1 MSPPL
6 FCCAVQFVI
15 PSAVPPH
22 SGVPAEKQLPE
33 NSQFK
38 LFYKCFFFF
47 TFFCDLS
54 IFVLWPQLSR
64 SAPAQRGRG
73 WPGTALPQLQRNRG
87 KRSNSKGVTRRSLQG
102 LLAPLQRWGQWGFS
116 RPPYSTRCR
125 TLHTPYAL
133 PPTASPSCQMIHS
146 SSPAQKSCPCW
157 FPVKGRPTTLHIH
170 LETPSEMLRIP
181 QHCAL
186 RSGKKYESSTGLKA
200 PLWRLFLTVDILC
213 SVFKCTLFALPE

>member
-1 MSPPL
+1 VLRSLSSPQLCPPIL
-6 FCCAVQFVI
+6 VSLLRNSFQKTVSSNFFI
-15 PSAVPPH
+15 SA
-22 SGVPAEKQLPE
+22 
-33 NSQFK
+33 
-38 LFYKCFFFF
+38 FFF

-133 PPTASPSCQMIHS
+133 PPAASPSCQMIHS
-146 SSPAQKSCPCW
+146 SSPAQKSCPC
-157 FPVKGRPTTLHIH
+157 
-170 LETPSEMLRIP
+170 
-181 QHCAL
+181 
-186 RSGKKYESSTGLKA
+186 
-200 PLWRLFLTVDILC
+200 
-213 SVFKCTLFALPE
+213 

>member
-1 MSPPL
+1 VLRSLSSPQLCPPIL
-6 FCCAVQFVI
+6 VSLLRNSFQKTVSSNFFI
-15 PSAVPPH
+15 SA
-22 SGVPAEKQLPE
+22 
-33 NSQFK
+33 
-38 LFYKCFFFF
+38 FFF

-102 LLAPLQRWGQWGFS
+102 LLAPLQRGGQWGFS

-133 PPTASPSCQMIHS
+133 PPAASPSCQMIHS
-146 SSPAQKSCPCW
+146 SSPAQKSCPC
-157 FPVKGRPTTLHIH
+157 
-170 LETPSEMLRIP
+170 
-181 QHCAL
+181 
-186 RSGKKYESSTGLKA
+186 
-200 PLWRLFLTVDILC
+200 
-213 SVFKCTLFALPE
+213 

>member
-15 PSAVPPH
+15 PSTVPPQ

-38 LFYKCFFFF
+38 LFYKCFFFYLF
-47 TFFCDLS
+47 LWS
-54 IFVLWPQLSR
+54 IFALWPQLSR

-133 PPTASPSCQMIHS
+133 PPAASPSCQMIHS